1 MKLELSRN
9 MVIGLPERKPI
20 LVVGS
25 ILFLVLWL
33 GQQLDE
39 IGLNFIVGLGIILF
53 FFAKV
58 PKRKSVSPS
67 EQNFPLDF
75 RSLSE
80 KIEKIA
86 LKIDTLSKEIQEG
99 ENRGGGNEKI
109 RIHKVFESQLQEIKN
124 FLQRDYIN
132 VGILKANLT
141 TNITDL
147 AEKLKERLGKGIEI
161 QVIEEYEGNE
171 ATVKQC
177 ENQDLL
183 LVVFGED
190 LMASQKD
197 LVRLLKE
204 KWHNIIILFDDVNY
218 FLPAEKVLV
227 LESIKNSLANIVDNT
242 EIITVSSREKITKV
256 RRYLDET
263 RYEEWEEKSVTN
275 YQKLYESITLIINN
289 KHHREKLILATAYRQ
304 AVSLENEVATELNAI
319 RRRKALRVIEKY
331 QILAA
336 TTTFANPVASLDLLA
351 AAAINSQM
359 IMDLAKIYQQPLSLS
374 QARQIAVRVVDLML
388 KLGIVEFS
396 SQLITHILKTNIAT
410 LVATGIIQGVSAAYL
425 TRVCGL
431 TIVEYYQN
439 NSETNSQEFNLQ
451 KIQEKMQEVFAS
463 LKNQDFLSRFV
474 HKTSFLLQN

>member
-9 MVIGLPERKPI
+9 MVMGLPERKPI

-161 QVIEEYEGNE
+161 QVIEEYEGKE

-304 AVSLENEVATELNAI
+304 AVSLENEVTTELNAI

>member
-9 MVIGLPERKPI
+9 MVMGLPERKPI

-161 QVIEEYEGNE
+161 QVIEEYEGKE

>member
-9 MVIGLPERKPI
+9 MVMGLPERKPI

-304 AVSLENEVATELNAI
+304 AVSLENEVTTELNAI